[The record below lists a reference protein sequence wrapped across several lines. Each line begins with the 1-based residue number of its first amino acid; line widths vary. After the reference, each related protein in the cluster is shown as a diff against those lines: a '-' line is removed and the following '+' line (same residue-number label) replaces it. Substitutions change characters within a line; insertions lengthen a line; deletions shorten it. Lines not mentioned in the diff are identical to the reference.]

1 MKNIW
6 LFLLFF
12 TTMCNGQIAYEQN
25 IDLGTIPEASEIKG
39 DVILKNRSLK
49 KIFLMR
55 ADADNGVKVYTSKKT
70 LLPEDTCLII
80 ISFVPEA
87 SGRFKKRIGLV
98 SSDKATP
105 YDINLSGTLTKLKQN
120 DKTACYYFGARK
132 NSSAPVSEQPVV
144 ANDPKPPRD
153 NSNRLPDS
161 TPPANPVLPP
171 SEVTT
176 PASAQNPKELSLL
189 DYKPNNILFL
199 VDVSGSMKDSLK
211 LPLMKE
217 ALHTLIEAVR
227 DIDRITF
234 VTYADSIKI
243 ISEGISGA
251 DKGTLHQSVNALRS
265 KGQTKGNKA
274 ILFSQQLAQKHFIT
288 GGNNQIFL
296 STDGKFRFYP
306 DDVKTWKTRQA
317 AGKIVLSTV
326 AFGNDREAM
335 KNLKEIAANGEGS
348 FIHIKR
354 RSGSTEKLLDEV
366 KARSKR

>member
-1 MKNIW
+1 M
-6 LFLLFF
+6 FH
-12 TTMCNGQIAYEQN
+12 GQIAYEQN

-39 DVILKNRSLK
+39 DVILKNLSLK

-70 LLPEDTCLII
+70 LLPEDTCLIV
-80 ISFVPEA
+80 ISFVPET

-98 SSDKATP
+98 SSDQATP
-105 YDINLSGTLTKLKQN
+105 YDINLSGTLSKLKQN

-132 NSSAPVSEQPVV
+132 NSSVPVSEDPLVV
-144 ANDPKPPRD
+144 NDPKPPRD
-153 NSNRLPDS
+153 HSNRIPDS
-161 TPPANPVLPP
+161 TPPANVYTPLPDA
-171 SEVTT
+171 TT
-176 PASAQNPKELSLL
+176 STAKQNPKELPLL
-189 DYKPNNILFL
+189 EYKPNNVLFL

-217 ALHTLIEAVR
+217 ALHTLIDAVR
-227 DIDRITF
+227 DVDRITF

-251 DKGTLHQSVNALRS
+251 DKEILHRSVNALRS

-274 ILFSQQLAQKHFIT
+274 ILFSQQLAQKYFIPE
-288 GGNNQIFL
+288 GNNQIFL

-306 DDVKTWKTRQA
+306 DDVKTWKMRQIN
-317 AGKIVLSTV
+317 GKIVLSTV

-348 FIHIKR
+348 FIHIKK

-366 KARSKR
+366 KLRSKR